1 MPEQLEAQVA
11 EHGVGFAFARTFH
24 PAMRHVG
31 PVRAE
36 LGIPTVF
43 NILGPLSH
51 PGKLTRQVIG
61 ASDWTLAHRMAETFR
76 ATGSVRTLIVH
87 GEGGLDEL
95 TTTGPSRI
103 VSLEAGEITEIEV
116 DATDFGLARVTDDD
130 LAGGDALANAEI
142 SRRVFAGEASPA
154 RDIVVLNAGAG
165 LVAAGIADDLG
176 AGVEAAAA
184 AIDDGRVAAKVSAL
198 QA

>member
-1 MPEQLEAQVA
+1 M
-11 EHGVGFAFARTFH
+11 
-24 PAMRHVG
+24 
-31 PVRAE
+31 
-36 LGIPTVF
+36 
-43 NILGPLSH
+43 
-51 PGKLTRQVIG
+51 
-61 ASDWTLAHRMAETFR
+61 
-76 ATGSVRTLIVH
+76 
-87 GEGGLDEL
+87 
-95 TTTGPSRI
+95 
-103 VSLEAGEITEIEV
+103 SLEEGEITEIEV
-116 DATDFGLARVTDDD
+116 DAADFGLARVSVDD
-130 LAGGDALANAEI
+130 LAGGDAFANAEI